1 VGFSSEDA
9 VVVGAAILAAGWA
22 LTSFWGLLAGYLL
35 VLTGAVL
42 WVQLRTQPTALGAAV
57 GQVSSVRVEDGAL
70 MVRSARWQTA
80 VPLTRIA
87 QGWTVEGRWGVRA
100 FVDVREGDVF
110 AVELATQREADA
122 LLDAAGVSLDRRVFT
137 TRLAPPSQTGPV
149 GCGVLIV
156 ASLSTVV
163 GMALVATLV
172 GGAVT
177 LGTALA
183 LVGIALVGL
192 VMVELT
198 LPPTLTVGLDGV
210 RVRSLLRRRF
220 VPFSHVTSTV
230 PTEGGVVLELG
241 DGRRVELKAFRDPR
255 GDEATVLLHSL
266 VARAL
271 ATSVLKQSAA
281 AVAQGLGHRGER
293 FADWLERISKLGGT
307 AGYRVV
313 DSGPEALVEVMEDA
327 RASPDQRLGAAILL
341 AHREGKRGGERVRV
355 VSDATADADL
365 RAALEAVAEDALTEE
380 LAARVLRRKV

>member
-1 VGFSSEDA
+1 MGFSSEDA
-9 VVVGAAILAAGWA
+9 VVVVVRRRRRRRIAFAAALVGAAILAAGWA

-42 WVQLRTQPTALGAAV
+42 WVQLRTQPTALGAAA

-149 GCGVLIV
+149 GCG
-156 ASLSTVV
+156 
-163 GMALVATLV
+163 
-172 GGAVT
+172 
-177 LGTALA
+177 
-183 LVGIALVGL
+183 
-192 VMVELT
+192 
-198 LPPTLTVGLDGV
+198 
-210 RVRSLLRRRF
+210 
-220 VPFSHVTSTV
+220 
-230 PTEGGVVLELG
+230 
-241 DGRRVELKAFRDPR
+241 
-255 GDEATVLLHSL
+255 
-266 VARAL
+266 
-271 ATSVLKQSAA
+271 
-281 AVAQGLGHRGER
+281 
-293 FADWLERISKLGGT
+293 
-307 AGYRVV
+307 
-313 DSGPEALVEVMEDA
+313 
-327 RASPDQRLGAAILL
+327 
-341 AHREGKRGGERVRV
+341 RGGERVRV